1 MPSTATAPA
10 SPATGGFLTTD
21 EIARNLRRSTQTIRR
36 FVAHDGLPVHR
47 VNRRLYFDP
56 AEVDAWLRDRAEA
69 SAPTPEGDPYREH
82 IKRLVDQAP
91 PLTAEQADRI
101 RAVLT
106 GGAA

>member
-1 MPSTATAPA
+1 MSATTFDAPA
-10 SPATGGFLTTD
+10 SPASGAFLTTD

-36 FVAHDGLPVHR
+36 FVAQDGLPVHR

-56 AEVDAWLRDRAEA
+56 AEVDAWLRDRAQV
-69 SAPTPEGDPYREH
+69 SAPPFAESDPYREH

-101 RAVLT
+101 RAVLIE
-106 GGAA
+106 A